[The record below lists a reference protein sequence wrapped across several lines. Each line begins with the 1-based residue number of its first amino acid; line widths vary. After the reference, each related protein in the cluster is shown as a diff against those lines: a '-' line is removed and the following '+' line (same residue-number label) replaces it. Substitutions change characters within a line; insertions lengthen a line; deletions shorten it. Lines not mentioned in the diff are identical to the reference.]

1 MSSPHASSYAAPG
14 VSQAVALQYPFPDL
28 PEAGTVT
35 AVAPGVYW
43 LRMPLPFSLNHI
55 NLWLIE
61 DGEQLAVV
69 DTGIGNDSTR
79 ALWQQFFDSPL
90 GKRGVSR
97 VILTHHHPD
106 HAGNAQWLAERFG
119 VSVWMS
125 LSEYM
130 VCHAARDTAAGHNTA
145 ALLQMYRANGLSA
158 ASEQSMSV
166 RGNYFVTHVPSFA
179 QCYRRLLGGAELE
192 IGVRRWRLITGY
204 GHCPEHISLY
214 CEALGVLISGDMLLP
229 RITTNVSVQAY
240 EPEGNPLAL
249 FLDSTARMLSL
260 PADTLVLPSHG
271 LPFRGARERASQLA
285 EHHRLR
291 LAELEAACDSPRSA
305 ADLVPVLFRRELD
318 GHQMFF
324 AMGESMA
331 HLHYLLA
338 QGRLLRLP
346 PQDGVLRYVRP

>member
-1 MSSPHASSYAAPG
+1 MVGDLRKVMKLNRHNSLFKSGRLEESLKEH
-14 VSQAVALQYPFPDL
+14 QAI
-28 PEAGTVT
+28 
-35 AVAPGVYW
+35 
-43 LRMPLPFSLNHI
+43 M
-55 NLWLIE
+55 
-61 DGEQLAVV
+61 
-69 DTGIGNDSTR
+69 
-79 ALWQQFFDSPL
+79 
-90 GKRGVSR
+90 
-97 VILTHHHPD
+97 
-106 HAGNAQWLAERFG
+106 
-119 VSVWMS
+119 
-125 LSEYM
+125 
-130 VCHAARDTAAGHNTA
+130 A
-145 ALLQMYRANGLSA
+145 ALLAKDPVATAARMREHFENGLSA

-179 QCYRRLLGGAELE
+179 QRYRRLLGGAELE
-192 IGVRRWRLITGY
+192 IGSRRWRLITGY

-291 LAELEAACDSPRSA
+291 LAELEAACDAPRSA